1 MKTKVAI
8 RRVKALKALERAR
21 KLAAGKKSPFA
32 GMSEQQIIDK
42 IRKDREEIWEEK
54 FASRP

>member
-1 MKTKVAI
+1 MRNNIK
-8 RRVKALKALERAR
+8 RERALKALEKAR
-21 KLAAGKKSPFA
+21 KLIAGRKSPFA
-32 GMSEQQIIDK
+32 GMREQQIIDK